1 MIEELDLAFTNNVNI
16 HIGIKQRNGK
26 KVITLIENLDKLQ
39 LDLEKIAQVLR
50 KKFHCASVVKN
61 NVIELQGDHRVGVK
75 QFIIDENIVES
86 KYIIFHGY

>member
-26 KVITLIENLDKLQ
+26 KVITLIENLDQLQ